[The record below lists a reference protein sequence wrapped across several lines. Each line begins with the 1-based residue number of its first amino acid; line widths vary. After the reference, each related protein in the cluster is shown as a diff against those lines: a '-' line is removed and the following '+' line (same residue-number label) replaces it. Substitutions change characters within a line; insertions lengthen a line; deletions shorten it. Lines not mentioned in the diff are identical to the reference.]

1 MLTSIQAYSQVIYE
15 FLDSHPRIQQHTVR
29 IYLQGATV
37 GILEGEVVFEQGII
51 LFLYERLDFLRQ
63 QIMLYSYEV
72 RQRGEKLYWYD
83 PQPHPE
89 NPALAVNFPHH
100 KHTPPDIK
108 HHRISAPDISFTQ
121 ANLPFLVAEIERMI
135 AIG

>member
-15 FLDSHPRIQQHTVR
+15 FLDSHPHIQHHTVR

-37 GILEGEVVFEQGII
+37 GILEGEVEFEQGFT
-51 LFLYERLDFLRQ
+51 LYLYERLDFLRQ

-72 RQRGEKLYWYD
+72 RQRGVKLYWYD

-89 NPALAVNFPHH
+89 NPNLAQNFPHH
-100 KHTPPDIK
+100 IHTPPDIK
-108 HHRISAPDISFTQ
+108 HHRIPAPGISFKQ
-121 ANLPFLVAEIERMI
+121 ANLPFLVTEIEQMI
-135 AIG
+135 FIG

>member
-1 MLTSIQAYSQVIYE
+1 VLTSIQTYSQAIYE
-15 FLDSHPRIQQHTVR
+15 FLDTHPHIQHHTIR

-37 GILEGEVVFEQGII
+37 GIMEGDVEFEKGVT
-51 LFLYERLDFLRQ
+51 LYVYERLDFLRQ

-72 RQRGEKLYWYD
+72 RQYGEKLYWYD

-89 NPALAVNFPHH
+89 NPALAHNFPHH
-100 KHTPPDIK
+100 KHVPPDIK
-108 HHRISAPDISFTQ
+108 HHRTPAPGISFTQ
-121 ANLPFLVAEIERMI
+121 ANLPFLVGEIERMI